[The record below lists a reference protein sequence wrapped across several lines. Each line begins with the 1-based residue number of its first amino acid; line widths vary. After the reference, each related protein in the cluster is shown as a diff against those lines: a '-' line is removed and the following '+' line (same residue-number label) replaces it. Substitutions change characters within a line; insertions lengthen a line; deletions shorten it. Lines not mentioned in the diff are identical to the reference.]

1 MPVRTTRFTGGRGL
15 FSAGSQSPE
24 PGGLATR
31 LSSGYGQENTAQSTT
46 RHLPRVL
53 RDAHGM
59 LIMSGAASQA
69 FLVITCCLLHR
80 VRQCRVLPMARF
92 AIADGAAG
100 EPAPIDETAWQE
112 KATVVRMLHTDAFL
126 RGSVCAIYGR

>member
-1 MPVRTTRFTGGRGL
+1 MRIPESLSDPSPASGVRNRGMPVRTTRFTGGRCL

-31 LSSGYGQENTAQSTT
+31 LSSGYGHENTAQSTT

-59 LIMSGAASQA
+59 VIMSGAASQA
-69 FLVITCCLLHR
+69 FRVITCCLLHR
-80 VRQCRVLPMARF
+80 VRQCSVLPMARF
-92 AIADGAAG
+92 AIPDGAAG
-100 EPAPIDETAWQE
+100 DQRRLTKQP
-112 KATVVRMLHTDAFL
+112 
-126 RGSVCAIYGR
+126 GRRRQR